1 MDISLKLQ
9 KITPENFAEYGE
21 VIVPRAGTPDSSGP
35 DHNWWDALALAELGT
50 ASFGIVEAISTGDYH
65 QASLEPHARTKAIL
79 IPVETVILRVLAKA
93 DAFEGE
99 TDPAKFAAFYAA
111 AGSVVILT
119 EGVWHK
125 APMVL
130 SGRAS
135 CIVLYRA
142 GTGANDKVVLDMADK
157 GLNIVV
163 DSL

>member
-1 MDISLKLQ
+1 M
-9 KITPENFAEYGE
+9 
-21 VIVPRAGTPDSSGP
+21 
-35 DHNWWDALALAELGT
+35 
-50 ASFGIVEAISTGDYH
+50 
-65 QASLEPHARTKAIL
+65 IL
-79 IPVETVILRVLAKA
+79 N
-93 DAFEGE
+93 
-99 TDPAKFAAFYAA
+99 
-111 AGSVVILT
+111 

-130 SGRAS
+130 SGRAA